1 MTSMVQ
7 KITRTFAVF
16 TSFMLVS
23 ILSFAQ
29 NASVKGLVKDAD
41 GQALYNASVTV
52 EGKSKGAMTNEKG
65 YYEISGLSAGTYTL
79 IYRFMG
85 METVK
90 QNIELQ
96 ENQALIKDMTLQSK
110 AKEENEVVVIG
121 YGTSRT
127 KDLTGSATV
136 INEKN
141 FVQGSLSSPE
151 QLIMGKVAGLKVTS
165 NDGAPGSGSTLR
177 LRGGTSINASNDPL
191 IVVDGV
197 PLDNGGI
204 AGVAN
209 PLSLINPNDIASFVV
224 LKDASATAI
233 YGSRAANGVIIITTK
248 KGDGGKNAPLKIVLD
263 TKISQSTI
271 AKYADV
277 LSADSLRSL
286 VNARGTNAQKALLG
300 DSSTDWQKQVFRNAM
315 VLDNNLSITGGIKN
329 FPYRLSIGNR
339 NENGILKRD
348 QFNRT
353 SVGLNMSPSF
363 LNNTLLL
370 ESNLKYIQTNSF
382 FANRGAL
389 GAAYFDPTQPIYSGN
404 ENYNGY
410 FEWLDG
416 NKPNN
421 LSARNPLGLINQTE
435 DVSKVNRAIA
445 NAKLSY
451 SFPTI
456 EGLKAIVN
464 VGGDFSEGNGS
475 VITDSN
481 SAAGYFTNGRY
492 SEYLSRKENK
502 LIETYAN
509 YNSGDR
515 FNDQVLDFTAGYSY
529 QDWMSRG
536 PNNPAYNQA
545 QDSIV
550 QAAASPFP
558 NYTKNVL
565 LSYYARAI
573 YSYKGRYIV
582 NASLRRDGSSR
593 FSPEQRWGLFPA
605 VSAAWLINEENFLK
619 DSKTI
624 NMLKLRAGWGITGQQ
639 DGIGDYSYIGN
650 YFLGATTAQYAF
662 GGQYYQVLRPAGF
675 DANLKWET
683 TTSYNF
689 GLDFGFKNDRF
700 SGSIDVYRKET
711 SDLLATVPVPAGTNF
726 TNEILTNVG
735 GMRNQGIELSLNV
748 GLIATKNM
756 RLDWTVNGTYNE
768 NSVTKLSRVADSTS
782 PGVLVGGIGGGIGNT
797 IQVHQV
803 AYPTFTYFVLEQQ
816 YDSNGDMIQVGEL
829 ANVDVNNDGVVTA
842 ADKWK
847 DTSAYVDRNNDG
859 IINIDDRYYA
869 GQAAAKMFLGT
880 AFNFTYKKWF
890 AGFSMRSELGA
901 TIYNNLHS
909 NSATFQAID
918 GTKPYL
924 NNISSLY
931 YLDEVQKT
939 TNNQLLS
946 DHYLEKA
953 DFLRMDFVNIG
964 YRFGKLKF
972 TNNKLGLNASFTV
985 QNVFVV
991 TNYKGQDPEVNGG
1004 IDNNFY
1010 PRPRVYS
1017 LNLTFDF

>member
-1 MTSMVQ
+1 MVQ

-16 TSFMLVS
+16 ASFMLIS
-23 ILSFAQ
+23 IVSFAQ
-29 NASVKGLVKDAD
+29 NASIKGMVKDAE
-41 GQALYNASVTV
+41 GNALNNASVTV
-52 EGKSKGAMTNEKG
+52 EGKAKGAMTNEKG
-65 YYEISGLSAGTYTL
+65 FYEIKGLNAGTYTL
-79 IYRFMG
+79 IFRFMG
-85 METVK
+85 METIKETLTV
-90 QNIELQ
+90 Q
-96 ENQALIKDMTLQSK
+96 ENQSSVKDVVLQSK

-127 KDLTGSATV
+127 KDLTGAATV

-141 FVQGSLSSPE
+141 FVQGSLSTPE

-248 KGDGGKNAPLKIVLD
+248 RGESGKGAPLKIVLD

-277 LSADSLRSL
+277 LSGDSLRSL
-286 VNARGTNAQKALLG
+286 VNARGTAAQKALLG
-300 DSSTDWQKQVFRNAM
+300 DSSTDWQKQVFRNAL

-348 QFNRT
+348 QFSRT
-353 SVGLNMSPSF
+353 SLGLNINPSF
-363 LNNTLLL
+363 FKNTLLL
-370 ESNLKYIQTNSF
+370 ESNIKYIQTNSF

-389 GAAYFDPTQPIYSGN
+389 GAAYFDPTQPVYSAS
-404 ENYNGY
+404 ENYGGY
-410 FEWLDG
+410 FEWVDN
-416 NKPNN
+416 NKPNT

-445 NAKLSY
+445 NAKLTY
-451 SFPTI
+451 SLPFL

-464 VGGDFSEGNGS
+464 VGGDFSEGTGS
-475 VITDSN
+475 VTTDSN
-481 SAAGYFTNGRY
+481 SAAGYFTKGRY

-502 LIETYAN
+502 LFESYAN
-509 YNSGDR
+509 YNTGEKFRDHVI
-515 FNDQVLDFTAGYSY
+515 DVTAGYSY

-536 PNNPAYNQA
+536 PNNPTYNQA
-545 QDSIV
+545 QDSVIG
-550 QAAASPFP
+550 AASSPYP

-573 YSYKGRYIV
+573 YSFKGRYIL

-605 VSAAWLINEENFLK
+605 VSGAWIISDENFLK
-619 DSKTI
+619 ESKFV
-624 NMLKLRAGWGITGQQ
+624 NMLKLRAGWGVTGQQ
-639 DGIGDYSYIGN
+639 DGIGDYAYIGN

-683 TTSYNF
+683 TASYNV

-700 SGSIDVYRKET
+700 SGSVDVYRKET

-726 TNEILTNVG
+726 TNNILTNVG
-735 GMRNQGIELSLNV
+735 GMRNQGVEVSLNTGV
-748 GLIATKNM
+748 IAKKNM
-756 RLDWTVNGTYNE
+756 RLDWTINATYNE
-768 NSVTKLSRVADSTS
+768 NTVTQLSRVPDPKS

-803 AYPTFTYFVLEQQ
+803 GYATFSYFVLEQQ
-816 YDSNGDMIQVGEL
+816 YDSNGEMIQVGEK
-829 ANVDVNNDGVVTA
+829 ANIDLNNDG
-842 ADKWK
+842 DINNSDIWK
-847 DTSAYVDRNNDG
+847 DTHAFKDVNGDG

-869 GQAAAKMFLGT
+869 GQAAAKVFLGS
-880 AFNFTYKKWF
+880 ALNFTYKKWF

-909 NSATFQAID
+909 NNATFQTID
-918 GTKPYL
+918 GTKDYL

-931 YLDEVQKT
+931 YKDEVQKT

-953 DFLRMDFVNIG
+953 NFLRMDFVNIG

-972 TNNKLGLNASFTV
+972 TDNKLGLNASFTV
-985 QNVFVV
+985 QNVFVL
-991 TNYKGQDPEVNGG
+991 TNYLGQDPEVNGG

-1010 PRPRVYS
+1010 PRPRMYS

>member
-1 MTSMVQ
+1 
-7 KITRTFAVF
+7 
-16 TSFMLVS
+16 
-23 ILSFAQ
+23 
-29 NASVKGLVKDAD
+29 
-41 GQALYNASVTV
+41 
-52 EGKSKGAMTNEKG
+52 
-65 YYEISGLSAGTYTL
+65 
-79 IYRFMG
+79 
-85 METVK
+85 
-90 QNIELQ
+90 
-96 ENQALIKDMTLQSK
+96 
-110 AKEENEVVVIG
+110 
-121 YGTSRT
+121 
-127 KDLTGSATV
+127 
-136 INEKN
+136 
-141 FVQGSLSSPE
+141 
-151 QLIMGKVAGLKVTS
+151 
-165 NDGAPGSGSTLR
+165 
-177 LRGGTSINASNDPL
+177 
-191 IVVDGV
+191 
-197 PLDNGGI
+197 
-204 AGVAN
+204 
-209 PLSLINPNDIASFVV
+209 
-224 LKDASATAI
+224 
-233 YGSRAANGVIIITTK
+233 
-248 KGDGGKNAPLKIVLD
+248 
-263 TKISQSTI
+263 
-271 AKYADV
+271 
-277 LSADSLRSL
+277 
-286 VNARGTNAQKALLG
+286 
-300 DSSTDWQKQVFRNAM
+300 
-315 VLDNNLSITGGIKN
+315 
-329 FPYRLSIGNR
+329 
-339 NENGILKRD
+339 
-348 QFNRT
+348 
-353 SVGLNMSPSF
+353 
-363 LNNTLLL
+363 
-370 ESNLKYIQTNSF
+370 
-382 FANRGAL
+382 
-389 GAAYFDPTQPIYSGN
+389 
-404 ENYNGY
+404 
-410 FEWLDG
+410 
-416 NKPNN
+416 
-421 LSARNPLGLINQTE
+421 
-435 DVSKVNRAIA
+435 
-445 NAKLSY
+445 
-451 SFPTI
+451 
-456 EGLKAIVN
+456 
-464 VGGDFSEGNGS
+464 
-475 VITDSN
+475 
-481 SAAGYFTNGRY
+481 
-492 SEYLSRKENK
+492 
-502 LIETYAN
+502 
-509 YNSGDR
+509 
-515 FNDQVLDFTAGYSY
+515 
-529 QDWMSRG
+529 
-536 PNNPAYNQA
+536 
-545 QDSIV
+545 
-550 QAAASPFP
+550 
-558 NYTKNVL
+558 
-565 LSYYARAI
+565 
-573 YSYKGRYIV
+573 
-582 NASLRRDGSSR
+582 
-593 FSPEQRWGLFPA
+593 
-605 VSAAWLINEENFLK
+605 
-619 DSKTI
+619 
-624 NMLKLRAGWGITGQQ
+624 
-639 DGIGDYSYIGN
+639 
-650 YFLGATTAQYAF
+650 
-662 GGQYYQVLRPAGF
+662 
-675 DANLKWET
+675 
-683 TTSYNF
+683 
-689 GLDFGFKNDRF
+689 LDFGFKNDRF

>member
-1 MTSMVQ
+1 MVQ

-16 TSFMLVS
+16 ASFMLVS
-23 ILSFAQ
+23 IVSFAQ
-29 NASVKGLVKDAD
+29 NASVKGMINDSEGK
-41 GQALYNASVTV
+41 ALYNASVTV
-52 EGKSKGAMTNEKG
+52 EGKSKGAMSNDKG
-65 YYEISGLSAGTYTL
+65 FYEIKGLAAGSYTL

-85 METVK
+85 METMKETVV
-90 QNIELQ
+90 LQ
-96 ENQALIKDMTLQSK
+96 ENQALIKDVTLQSK
-110 AKEENEVVVIG
+110 AKEEDEVVVIG

-141 FVQGSLSSPE
+141 FVQGSLATPE

-277 LSADSLRSL
+277 LSGDSLRSL
-286 VNARGTNAQKALLG
+286 VNARGTTAQKALLG

-348 QFNRT
+348 QFSRT
-353 SVGLNMSPSF
+353 SLGLNMSPSF
-363 LNNTLLL
+363 FKNTLLL

-389 GAAYFDPTQPIYSGN
+389 GAAYFDPTQPVYSGN

-410 FEWLDG
+410 FEWVDS
-416 NKPNN
+416 NKPNT

-445 NAKLSY
+445 NAKLTY
-451 SFPTI
+451 SLPFL

-464 VGGDFSEGNGS
+464 MGGDFSEGSGH

-502 LIETYAN
+502 LIETYAT
-509 YNSGDR
+509 YNSGKR
-515 FNDQVLDFTAGYSY
+515 FGDHIWDVTAGYSY

-536 PNNPAYNQA
+536 PNNPTFNQA
-545 QDSIV
+545 QDSIIG
-550 QAAASPFP
+550 AASSPYP

-573 YSYKGRYIV
+573 YSYKGKYIV

-605 VSAAWLINEENFLK
+605 VSAAWLLTEEDFLK
-619 DSKTI
+619 NSKSI
-624 NMLKLRAGWGITGQQ
+624 NLLKLRAGWGVTGQQ
-639 DGIGDYSYIGN
+639 DGIGDYAYIGN

-662 GGQYYQVLRPAGF
+662 GGQYYQALRPAGF

-683 TTSYNF
+683 TASYNV

-726 TNEILTNVG
+726 TNMILTNVG
-735 GMRNQGIELSLNV
+735 GMRNQGIEVSMNT
-748 GLIATKNM
+748 GIIAKKNM
-756 RLDWTVNGTYNE
+756 RLDWSVNATYNE
-768 NSVTKLSRVADSTS
+768 NKVTQLSRVADPKS

-803 AYPTFTYFVLEQQ
+803 GYATFTYFVLDQQ
-816 YDSNGDMIQVGEL
+816 YDANGTMIQVGEQ
-829 ANVDVNNDGVVTA
+829 ATIDVNNDGVINTS
-842 ADKWK
+842 DKWK
-847 DTSAYVDRNNDG
+847 DTHAFKDVNGDG
-859 IINIDDRYYA
+859 IINVADRYYA
-869 GQAAAKMFLGT
+869 GQAAPKVFLGT
-880 AFNFTYKKWF
+880 ALNFTYKKWF

-901 TIYNNLHS
+901 TIYNNIHS
-909 NSATFQAID
+909 NSATFQTID
-918 GTKPYL
+918 GTKKYL

-931 YLDEVQKT
+931 YENEVQKT

-953 DFLRMDFVNIG
+953 NFLRMDFVNLG
-964 YRFGKLKF
+964 YHFGKLKF

-991 TNYKGQDPEVNGG
+991 TQYKGQDPEVNGG

-1010 PRPRVYS
+1010 PRPRMYS